1 MIMMTNRQWLMTG
14 AVVVLLLMLPLF
26 LPNFWLANI
35 LGRAMVYGIVALS
48 LTFLAHYGGFISL
61 AQTMMAGV
69 AGYAVAMMAPTAIP
83 LGPLAMSYGYAIPLA
98 VLAATLTG
106 ALVGLIAVNT
116 REIYLLMITLAL
128 AVGFSLFAQSN
139 TQWFRG
145 YEGIRNIVG
154 PEVFGMPFRTHLVFY
169 YVALITAVLMYLLV
183 LYVVR
188 TPFGLALQAV
198 RDSARRT
205 SAIGFS
211 VALHRIGAFA
221 LAGFIAG
228 CGGVLITFY
237 NIGITP
243 SSIGLWPTVAVLIM
257 AVIGGLGH
265 PLGAFLGALIYAVMD
280 TFASSIIGHDRFN
293 TLIGLVFLTIVLIS
307 PDGVW
312 GIGKRLAG
320 PGGGKEPISDP
331 VVKLTAGGK

>member
-1 MIMMTNRQWLMTG
+1 MIVMTTRQWILTG
-14 AVVVLLLMLPLF
+14 AGLLLLLSLPIF

-48 LTFLAHYGGFISL
+48 LTFLAHYGGFVSL
-61 AQTMMAGV
+61 AQTMLAGV

-83 LGPLAMSYGYAIPLA
+83 LGPLAMPYGFAIPLA
-98 VLAATLTG
+98 VLAATVAG

-116 REIYLLMITLAL
+116 REIYLLMITLAF

-139 TQWFRG
+139 VQWFRG

-154 PEVFGMPFRTHLVFY
+154 PDIFGRPFRSHLVFY
-169 YVALITAVLMYLLV
+169 YTALVVAFLLYLLV

-188 TPFGLALQAV
+188 TPFGLTLQAI

-205 SAIGFS
+205 SAIGYN
-211 VALHRIGAFA
+211 VAMHRIAAFA

-228 CGGVLITFY
+228 WGGVLITFY

-243 SSIGLWPTVAVLIM
+243 SSIGLWATVSVLIM

-265 PLGAFLGALIYAVMD
+265 PLGAFLGALVFAVLD
-280 TFASSIIGHDRFN
+280 TFASTIIGHDRFN
-293 TLIGLVFLTIVLIS
+293 TLIGLVFLSIVLLS

-312 GIGKRLAG
+312 GMGERLARMFRRD
-320 PGGGKEPISDP
+320 KRQTP
-331 VVKLTAGGK
+331 VRDH

>member
-1 MIMMTNRQWLMTG
+1 MIVMTCRQWALTG
-14 AVVVLLLMLPLF
+14 AGVLVLLAMPLILPE
-26 LPNFWLANI
+26 FWLANI
-35 LGRAMVYGIVALS
+35 LGRALVYGIVALS
-48 LTFLAHYGGFISL
+48 LTFLAQYGGFVSF
-61 AQTMMAGV
+61 AQTMLAGV

-83 LGPLAMSYGYAIPLA
+83 LGPLALPYGLAIPLA
-98 VLAATLTG
+98 VLAATLAG

-116 REIYLLMITLAL
+116 RDIYLLMITLAL

-154 PEVFGMPFRTHLVFY
+154 PEVFGMPFRTHTVFY
-169 YVALITAVLMYLLV
+169 LVALTVAVLLYLLV

-188 TPFGLALQAV
+188 TPFGLALQAI

-205 SAIGFS
+205 AAIGFN
-211 VALHRIGAFA
+211 VALHRIAAFA

-243 SSIGLWPTVAVLIM
+243 SSIGLWPTVAVLVM
-257 AVIGGLGH
+257 AVIGGMGH

-280 TFASSIIGHDRFN
+280 TFAASIIGHDRFN
-293 TLIGLVFLTIVLIS
+293 TLIGMVFLVIVLIS

-312 GIGKRLAG
+312 GIGKRLA
-320 PGGGKEPISDP
+320 ER
-331 VVKLTAGGK
+331 AGGRPRAAAPASVSRGEG

>member
-1 MIMMTNRQWLMTG
+1 MIMMTGRHWVMTAAG
-14 AVVVLLLMLPLF
+14 VLLLMAMPLIV
-26 LPNFWLANI
+26 PDFWLANI
-35 LGRAMVYGIVALS
+35 LGRGLAYGIVALS
-48 LTFLAHYGGFISL
+48 LTFLAQYGGFVSL
-61 AQTMMAGV
+61 AQTMLAGV

-83 LGPLAMSYGYAIPLA
+83 LGPLAMPYGFAIPLA
-98 VLAATLTG
+98 VLMATLTG

-139 TQWFRG
+139 SEWFRG

-154 PEVFGMPFRTHLVFY
+154 PEVFGMPFRTHTVFY
-169 YVALITAVLMYLLV
+169 LVTLTVAVLLYLLV

-188 TPFGLALQAV
+188 TPFGLALQAI

-205 SAIGFS
+205 SAIGFN
-211 VALHRIGAFA
+211 VALHRIAAFA

-243 SSIGLWPTVAVLIM
+243 SSIGLWPTVAVLVM

-265 PLGAFLGALIYAVMD
+265 PLGAFIGALIYAVMD
-280 TFASSIIGHDRFN
+280 TFAASIIGHDRFN
-293 TLIGLVFLTIVLIS
+293 TLIGMVFLIIVVVS
-307 PDGVW
+307 PDGIL
-312 GIGKRLAG
+312 GLAKRLA
-320 PGGGKEPISDP
+320 
-331 VVKLTAGGK
+331 TWAGGPLRPARAAKVPAGES

>member
-1 MIMMTNRQWLMTG
+1 MIMMTTRQWLATAAG
-14 AVVVLLLMLPLF
+14 VAILLSLPLF
-26 LPNFWLANI
+26 LPNFWLVNI
-35 LGRAMVYGIVALS
+35 FGRAMVYGVVALS
-48 LTFLAHYGGFISL
+48 LTFLAHYGGFVSL
-61 AQTMMAGV
+61 AQTMLAGV

-83 LGPLAMSYGYAIPLA
+83 LGPMAMPYYAAIPLA
-98 VLAATLTG
+98 VLAATIAG
-106 ALVGLIAVNT
+106 AIVGMIAVNT

-139 TQWFRG
+139 ITWFRG

-154 PEVFGMPFRTHLVFY
+154 PEIMGLPFRAPLVFY
-169 YVALITAVLMYLLV
+169 YVALGVAVSMFLLV

-188 TPFGLALQAV
+188 TPFGLVLQAI
-198 RDSARRT
+198 RDSDRRAA
-205 SAIGFS
+205 AIGYY
-211 VALHRIGAFA
+211 VGLHRIASFA

-228 CGGVLITFY
+228 WGGVLITFY

-243 SSIGLWPTVAVLIM
+243 SSIGLWATVAVLIM

-265 PLGAFLGALIYAVMD
+265 PLGAFIGALIFTVMD

-293 TLIGLVFLTIVLIS
+293 TLIGVVFLAIVLLS

-312 GIGKRLAG
+312 GFGKRLTAAV
-320 PGGGKEPISDP
+320 GKAPQRTVDREKTS
-331 VVKLTAGGK
+331 

>member
-1 MIMMTNRQWLMTG
+1 MIMMSPRQWALTALG
-14 AVVVLLLMLPLF
+14 IAILLILPLL
-26 LPNFWLANI
+26 LPNFWLVNI
-35 LGRAMVYGIVALS
+35 LGRAMIYGVVALS
-48 LTFLAHYGGFISL
+48 LTFLAHYGGFVSL
-61 AQTMMAGV
+61 AQTMVAGI

-83 LGPLAMSYGYAIPLA
+83 LGPMAMPYAMAIPLA
-98 VLAATLTG
+98 VLAATAAG

-139 TQWFRG
+139 ITWFRG

-154 PEVFGMPFRTHLVFY
+154 PEVLGLPFRTPMVFY
-169 YVALITAVLMYLLV
+169 YTAMIVAVLMYLLV

-188 TPFGLALQAV
+188 TPFGLVLQAI
-198 RDSARRT
+198 RDSDRRT
-205 SAIGFS
+205 AAIGFN
-211 VALHRIGAFA
+211 VALHRIAAFA

-228 CGGVLITFY
+228 WGGVLITFY

-243 SSIGLWPTVAVLIM
+243 SSIGLWATVAVLIM

-265 PLGAFLGALIYAVMD
+265 PLGAFIGALIYALMD
-280 TFASSIIGHDRFN
+280 TFASTIIGHDRFN
-293 TLIGLVFLTIVLIS
+293 TLIGLVFLSIVLLS

-312 GIGKRLAG
+312 GMGERFASVLRRGRRGSRDI
-320 PGGGKEPISDP
+320 ETSDRG
-331 VVKLTAGGK
+331 A

>member
-1 MIMMTNRQWLMTG
+1 MIMMTNRQWLLTG
-14 AVVVLLLMLPLF
+14 AGVLALAMLPLF

-61 AQTMMAGV
+61 AQTMLAGV
-69 AGYAVAMMAPTAIP
+69 AGYSVAMMAPTAIP
-83 LGPLAMSYGYAIPLA
+83 LGPLAMPYGFAIPLA
-98 VLAATLTG
+98 VLAATLAG

-154 PEVFGMPFRTHLVFY
+154 PEVFGMPFRTHIVFY
-169 YVALITAVLMYLLV
+169 YVALIMAVLMYLLV

-188 TPFGLALQAV
+188 TPFGLALQAI

-205 SAIGFS
+205 AAIGFN
-211 VALHRIGAFA
+211 VALHRIAAFA

-228 CGGVLITFY
+228 WGGVLITFY

-243 SSIGLWPTVAVLIM
+243 SSIGLWPTVAVLVM

-280 TFASSIIGHDRFN
+280 TFASTIIGHDRFN
-293 TLIGLVFLTIVLIS
+293 TLIGLVFLTIVLLS

-312 GIGKRLAG
+312 GMGQRLARG
-320 PGGGKEPISDP
+320 RRRATTKN
-331 VVKLTAGGK
+331 AGTTENAAGEH